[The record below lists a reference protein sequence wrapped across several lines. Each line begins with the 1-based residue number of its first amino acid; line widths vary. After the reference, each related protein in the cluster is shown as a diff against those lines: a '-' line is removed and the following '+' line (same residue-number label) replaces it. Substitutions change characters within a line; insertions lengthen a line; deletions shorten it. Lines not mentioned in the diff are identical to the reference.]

1 MLARLTASAI
11 ILFARLLTGMQ
22 AHWNGCAPST
32 AQRVYFANHSSHG
45 DFVLVWAGLPPALR
59 KRTRPVA
66 GADYWDR
73 PGLRGFIGR
82 DVFNALLIDRARTDP
97 ARDPA
102 SNPVAQM
109 QAALEQGQSLI
120 LFPEGTR
127 NTSEAR
133 LLPFKSGIYHLACA
147 CPAVEFVPAWID
159 NINRVMPKGEV
170 IPVPLLCSVT
180 FGAPVRRAPDEGKDA
195 FLTRCRDALLSL
207 APALE

>member
-1 MLARLTASAI
+1 MFSKLTASAI
-11 ILFARLLTGMQ
+11 IFFTRLLTGMQ
-22 AHWNGCAPST
+22 AYWNGCAPSP

-45 DFVLVWAGLPPALR
+45 DFVLVWAGLPPELR

-66 GADYWDR
+66 GADYWNR

-82 DVFNALLIDRARTDP
+82 DVFNALLIDRTHG
-97 ARDPA
+97 DPA

-120 LFPEGTR
+120 VFPEGTR
-127 NTSEAR
+127 NTTDAR
-133 LLPFKSGIYHLACA
+133 LLPFKSGIYHLARA
-147 CPAVEFVPAWID
+147 RPATEFVPVWID

-180 FGAPVRRAPDEGKDA
+180 FGSPVQLAPDEGKDE
-195 FLTRCRDALLSL
+195 FLTRCRDGLLSL
-207 APALE
+207 APILE

>member
-1 MLARLTASAI
+1 MFSKLTASAI

-22 AHWNGCAPST
+22 AYWNGCAPVP

-45 DFVLVWAGLPPALR
+45 DFVLVWASLPPELR

-66 GADYWDR
+66 GADYWNR

-82 DVFNALLIDRARTDP
+82 NVFNALLIDRTHG
-97 ARDPA
+97 DPA
-102 SNPVAQM
+102 SDPIAQM
-109 QAALEQGQSLI
+109 QAALAQGQSLI

-127 NTSEAR
+127 NTTDAR
-133 LLPFKSGIYHLACA
+133 LLPFKSGIYHLART
-147 CPAVEFVPAWID
+147 CPAAELVPVWID

-180 FGAPVRRAPDEGKDA
+180 FGTPVQLAPDEGKDA
-195 FLTRCRDALLSL
+195 FLTRCRDSLLSL
-207 APALE
+207 APALD